1 MFKLQCSGMGQRRP
15 ENLLSKKRMIIAF
28 FTFFAILNLASW
40 AYANHRSTIR
50 VAYPSLGLP
59 QAPLWIAAE
68 ANYFSEVGLRVEML
82 FIQNSSTVI
91 QSLLSDEIDYAM
103 VGAAPVVA
111 VDLRGADVV
120 MIATTIP
127 TMIFYLVG
135 RPEIQ
140 RVEDLK
146 GKAIGIGRFGSN
158 TDFAARLLLE
168 RHRLVANKDVALI
181 QTVGGSATNVAIK
194 TGKVQA
200 GVTTD
205 VGMLE
210 GKKIGLR
217 ELVAFKDLGIPFAHQ
232 GFAAKR
238 SFLKNHETETLGF
251 LRAIS
256 KAVYRMIA
264 DKPFSTRVIQKVARV
279 EDKAIVE
286 ASLELHTGQFLQK
299 TFYTTPAMIQ
309 TVLRQVAETLP
320 AAQHANPADFIE
332 NRYIQTL
339 EQRGLYADLER
350 TLKQK

>member
-1 MFKLQCSGMGQRRP
+1 MKR
-15 ENLLSKKRMIIAF
+15 LLIAVAA
-28 FTFFAILNLASW
+28 FFAILNIHSSVF
-40 AYANHRSTIR
+40 ANHRSTIR

-68 ANYFSEVGLRVEML
+68 ANYFNEAGLRVEIL

-91 QSLLSDEIDYAM
+91 QSLLSDEIDFAM

-111 VDLRGADVV
+111 VDLRGGDVV

-127 TMIFYLVG
+127 TMIFYLIA

-140 RVEDLK
+140 KIEDLK

-168 RHRLVANKDVALI
+168 KYRLTVGRDVALI
-181 QTVGGSATNVAIK
+181 QTVGGAATNVAIK

-200 GVTTD
+200 GITTD

-210 GKKIGLR
+210 GKKLGLR

-238 SFLKNHETETLGF
+238 SFLKNHENETLNF

-256 KAVYRMIA
+256 RAVYRMIG
-264 DKPFSTRVIQKVARV
+264 DKPFSARVIQKVARV

-299 TFYTTPAMIQ
+299 TFYTTPPMIQ

-320 AAQHANPADFIE
+320 AAQNANAGDFID
-332 NRYIQTL
+332 NHYIQIL
-339 EQRGLYADLER
+339 EQRGVYADLER